1 IARQEDWA
9 RKIRPADES
18 NNQQEASV
26 GREHEK
32 DALDL
37 RANDRSSLTVG
48 RVASRRDLR
57 VGHGRNGFSVG
68 AWAGSSPVAE
78 TWRPRGSGSR
88 AVRGLEEQ
96 NYRDRKVVALG
107 ELAKLSATGKTS
119 SEATHSIQKARWVA
133 VPRRNLRDRGLLWS
147 LLDPLS

>member
-18 NNQQEASV
+18 NNQREASV

-57 VGHGRNGFSVG
+57 VGHGGNWLSAG

-78 TWRPRGSGSR
+78 TWRPRGAGNR
-88 AVRGLEEQ
+88 TARRLEEQ
-96 NYRDRKVVALG
+96 NYRDREIVALG
-107 ELAKLSATGKTS
+107 ELANLSAARKTS
-119 SEATHSIQKARWVA
+119 SEATHPVQKA
-133 VPRRNLRDRGLLWS
+133 
-147 LLDPLS
+147 